1 MMMMMIKMTTMR
13 IIMKVFLNRSLQ
25 ATAQCAPIDLAKVDK
40 EASNGVIHV
49 LNSVMIPPEG
59 NIVKAL
65 SGRDNFKQ
73 LVKAVTDAKLVD
85 TLNGDG
91 PFTVFAP
98 TDEAFAKIE
107 KKKLEELLK
116 DTDKLTSE

>member
-1 MMMMMIKMTTMR
+1 
-13 IIMKVFLNRSLQ
+13 MKVFLNRSLQ